1 MAHID
6 DEWQNFLSD
15 SGVVSDNIMM
25 EHEVSSTENVDKEMP
40 KCGDIYIST
49 KTKISYLNTDISL
62 SDVFWQIPVIPY
74 TLPKEGVVKKQMK
87 FNCFSEDE
95 LNELTEKTKGLKC
108 LDNFVI
114 SKVEGNQGRAKYRDI
129 RKISV
134 GLCKK
139 DVISHRTREKSAFY
153 NCFVLILRVIVDNVF
168 REVHVK
174 VFNTGKLEI
183 PGIQSD
189 AMLDNVLQVILTT
202 LRPFVQLTDGK
213 ILTCSECCQTV
224 LINSNFNCGFY
235 INRERLFDIL
245 KHVYKLQCSY
255 DACSYPG
262 VQSKYYYYDGDTS
275 MQGRQDLQQ
284 IDNVHK
290 ISFMIFRTGSVLIVG
305 KCSEEIIMEVYEFI
319 KNIFSTHYL
328 EILDPSG
335 VIDSEENCVSK
346 PQDKRK
352 KLRRFAKV
360 LVEHNANASIV
371 TAPLSVC

>member
-15 SGVVSDNIMM
+15 SGLVSDNTMM
-25 EHEVSSTENVDKEMP
+25 SDEISSTENVDKEMP

-49 KTKISYLNTDISL
+49 KTKISYLNTDIAL
-62 SDVFWQIPVIPY
+62 SNVFWQVPIIPY
-74 TLPKEGVVKKQMK
+74 TSPEEGVVKKQMK
-87 FNCFSEDE
+87 FNCFSEEE
-95 LNELTEKTKGLKC
+95 LNELTEKTKGLRC

-153 NCFVLILRVIVDNVF
+153 NCFVLILRVLVNNVF

-189 AMLDNVLQVILTT
+189 TMLENVLQVILTT
-202 LRPFVQLTDGK
+202 LRPFVLMAEGK
-213 ILTCSECCQTV
+213 SLTCSESCQTV

-245 KHVYKLQCSY
+245 KHTYKLQCSY

-262 VQSKYYYYDGDTS
+262 VQSKYYYYDGNTS
-275 MQGRQDLQQ
+275 MQGRPDLQQ
-284 IDNVHK
+284 VDNIHK

-319 KNIFSTHYL
+319 KDIFSAHYL

-335 VIDSEENCVSK
+335 IIDSEENLNTK

-360 LVEHNANASIV
+360 LVEHNVNHCNV
-371 TAPLSVC
+371 TVPMPVC